1 MRHKS
6 RFILLLFFIILP
18 LLLSSCG
25 VVENAISVLIGFQ
38 RAHLKKVVG
47 QSQDQSARATGA
59 VTLKPPYTEWTWEKN
74 RTDSLTVQNTV
85 WAITRQVGVGYNRS
99 KSYQN
104 TNPICREWTHPNFEN
119 KPWREAV
126 EEIIT
131 PFDLTYV
138 MEGRQ
143 LVLMKV
149 DDARKRE
156 QQIAQLQ
163 SELADFLGDLQP
175 VKLPDAVI
183 ILPLLDSAG
192 KTTEMGTLLSVLAML
207 KAAYLPEKAM
217 NIHLPAVID
226 YYHQLHYDVPG
237 KTIIDKQRDQ
247 ILHRFAAKD
256 MAAGTFEAAED
267 GSFRVVLKF
276 HGSYG
281 QKEFSI
287 GGTAEDLS
295 EIPQW
300 IGRCVYEYTGKILSP
315 AQKQYLNVPDVRN
328 ASGLYEL
335 VELERDYWNGRRGA
349 VRWKHF
355 LNRNPES
362 VFALYRL
369 YLISGPENTEDTI
382 NRLTA
387 ATREVGEHDLLKFLE
402 ADWYHRNENYQESVR
417 RFFTLLTRDLR
428 NENLHERLS
437 DGLSALGLG
446 EDAEALYRLWETN
459 EPDSY
464 VPLLAKGVFYIDYA
478 WDARGSG
485 WAGSVS
491 EEGRQK
497 MRERMQV
504 AENAL
509 TKALELYADDPRIAE
524 KLIWVAIGLRQDR
537 DQMEKW
543 FQMAIHADPAY
554 FPAYDQKLRYLM
566 PEWYGDPARRDM
578 FGFARAC
585 AANPPEGSRVAL
597 ILLNAHA
604 EKARFGDRP
613 DKNWTEYYQ
622 DPEVWKEIKQLY
634 KQFLQEHPDSVVD
647 RNKYAKLAFYAQDY
661 EEAVR
666 QFKIIGTDIDKETW
680 GSEQYFYKCRNEAY
694 RQAGGYL

>member
-6 RFILLLFFIILP
+6 RSILLLLFVIFP
-18 LLLSSCG
+18 LFLASCG
-25 VVENAISVLIGFQ
+25 VIGDLISALIGLQ
-38 RAHLKKVVG
+38 RARLKRVISE
-47 QSQDQSARATGA
+47 SQNQSAPVTGA
-59 VTLKPPYTEWTWEKN
+59 VTMKPPYTEWTWDKD
-74 RTDSLTVQNTV
+74 RTDKLSVQNTV

-99 KSYQN
+99 KSYRN
-104 TNPICREWTHPNFEN
+104 TNPVCRKWTYPNFEN

-126 EEIIT
+126 EEVVT
-131 PFDLTYV
+131 PFGLTYI
-138 MEGRQ
+138 MESRQ
-143 LVLMKV
+143 VVLMKV
-149 DDARKRE
+149 EDARERE
-156 QQIAQLQ
+156 EQIAQLQ
-163 SELADFLGDLQP
+163 SELANFLADLQP
-175 VKLPDAVI
+175 VKLPDAAIV
-183 ILPLLDSAG
+183 LPLVDTTG
-192 KTTEMGTLLSVLAML
+192 KTTEIGTLLSELAML
-207 KAAYLPEKAM
+207 KAAYLPEKVM
-217 NIHLPAVID
+217 NIHFPAVVE
-226 YYHQLHYDVPG
+226 YYHDLHYDVSG
-237 KTIIDKQRDQ
+237 TTIKDKQRDQ
-247 ILHRFAAKD
+247 VLHRFAAKD
-256 MAAGTFEAAED
+256 MAEGTFESSAD

-276 HGSYG
+276 TGSHG

-287 GGTAEDLS
+287 GGTAEDLP

-300 IGRCVYEYTGKILSP
+300 IGRCVYEYRGKKLSP
-315 AQKQYLNVPDVRN
+315 AQKQYLNSPEVRN
-328 ASGLYEL
+328 ADGLYEL
-335 VELERDYWNGRRGA
+335 VELERDYWNGRRGS

-355 LNRNPES
+355 LNRSPES

-369 YLISGPENTEDTI
+369 YVISDPENTEDTV
-382 NRLTA
+382 NRITA
-387 ATREVGEHDLLKFLE
+387 ATREIGEHDLLKFLE
-402 ADWYHRNENYQESVR
+402 ADWHHQNENYQESVR

-437 DGLSALGLG
+437 DGLSALELG
-446 EDAEALYRLWETN
+446 ENAEALYHLWETN

-537 DQMEKW
+537 EQMEKW

-554 FPAYDQKLRYLM
+554 FPAYYRKLRYLM
-566 PEWYGDPARRDM
+566 PEWYGDRAGKEM
-578 FGFARAC
+578 FGFAREC
-585 AANPPEGSRVAL
+585 AANPPKGSRVAL

-604 EKARFGDRP
+604 GRAYRFGDSP

-634 KQFLQEHPDSVVD
+634 EQFLQEHPDSVID
-647 RNKYAKLAFYAQDY
+647 RNNYAKLAFYAQDY

-666 QFKIIGTDIDKETW
+666 QFKIIGTDIDRETW
-680 GSEQYFYKCRNEAY
+680 SERYFYQCRNEAY
-694 RQAGGYL
+694 RQAGYR